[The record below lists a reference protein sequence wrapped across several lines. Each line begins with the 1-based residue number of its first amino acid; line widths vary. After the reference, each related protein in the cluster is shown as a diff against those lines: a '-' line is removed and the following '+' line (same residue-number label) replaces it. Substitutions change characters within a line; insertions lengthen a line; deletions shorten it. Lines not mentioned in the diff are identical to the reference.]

1 MHSDSFN
8 RIFMFEFLFFFF
20 SLDKG
25 GKMCPKIAASI
36 LEQSGGISFHS
47 PFILRMKTLYL
58 TWHEFIDTGRK
69 LTLNAGNSGSADFVC
84 EITLFEDVTFVCG
97 VVVNLIHL
105 SVILWQLRTKEF
117 YTLNFLRLP

>member
-8 RIFMFEFLFFFF
+8 RIFMFEFLF
-20 SLDKG
+20 SCAPLDKG
-25 GKMCPKIAASI
+25 GKMCPKIAASV
-36 LEQSGGISFHS
+36 LEQSGVIPFHN

-69 LTLNAGNSGSADFVC
+69 LTLNAANSGCADFVC
-84 EITLFEDVTFVCG
+84 EITLFEDATFVHG

-105 SVILWQLRTKEF
+105 SAILWQLHAKEF